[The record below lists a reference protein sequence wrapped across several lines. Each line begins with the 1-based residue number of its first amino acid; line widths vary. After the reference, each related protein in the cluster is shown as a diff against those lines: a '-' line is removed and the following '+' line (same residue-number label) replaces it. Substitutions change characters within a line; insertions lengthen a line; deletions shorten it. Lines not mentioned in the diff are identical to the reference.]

1 MSTLLSDPRLAHCRR
16 VFIRDWQVD
25 ANIGAYSAERQGTQQ
40 LVLNIDVFVALSA
53 STPRRD
59 ALSEVLDYDQIRD
72 VVRARLAR
80 GHVNLQET
88 LVDDIV
94 GELLRRPGVVAVRVV
109 SEKTEIYASVAGVGV
124 EVLRFRGHA

>member
-16 VFIRDWQVD
+16 IFIRDWQVD
-25 ANIGAYSAERQGTQQ
+25 ANIGAYTAERQGTQQ
-40 LVLNIDVFVALSA
+40 LVLNIDVYVALSA

-59 ALSEVLDYDQIRD
+59 ELAEVLDYDDIRD

-88 LVDDIV
+88 LVDDVV

-109 SEKTEIYASVAGVGV
+109 SEKTEIYASMAGIGV
-124 EVLRFRGHA
+124 EVLRFRSST